1 MKKHNATTHDTNKAD
16 NIRYSKSCKN
26 CPYIKVDCVN
36 TEEEIYRWE
45 CLNGVYV
52 DLHSWEKPYPHD
64 FRYNGD
70 CGIIIAQSEEGRE
83 MKTRKEQLAEMA
95 KHLCSSFNSEYCHH
109 DCPEFCDCRVLVHC
123 EELQYAGYR
132 KQSDTVREFVER
144 IGEVALQMRYEA
156 SRVYQE
162 RNSRKQFAFGEKNA
176 IINLMAQIYELAKE
190 YGAEMEK

>member
-1 MKKHNATTHDTNKAD
+1 MKKHNATTHDGKQAN
-16 NIRYSKSCKN
+16 NIKYSKSCKN
-26 CPYIKVDCVN
+26 CPYIEVDCVN

-45 CLNGVYV
+45 CLNGVCV

-70 CGIIIAQSEEGRE
+70 CGIIIAQSGEGGE
-83 MKTRKEQLAEMA
+83 MKTREEQLTEMA

-123 EELQYAGYR
+123 EGLQYAGYR

-144 IGEVALQMRYEA
+144 LKELLHKHEHRNQTDGVSFYQM
-156 SRVYQE
+156 
-162 RNSRKQFAFGEKNA
+162 NA
-176 IINLMAQIYELAKE
+176 ESFCDEINELAAQ
-190 YGAEMEK
+190 YGAEVEE